1 MIASAVLLV
10 ITLFE
15 MSNPT
20 LLVSTHRPTFV
31 LLCTQ
36 LLFSTTLRAPHAF
49 MPPEHPQ
56 PGFELSTL
64 DVSLW
69 LISLNDALTV
79 SPKIWNPYWALWSR
93 QLYWAVF
100 LSPRS
105 IAAPP
110 LSCM

>member
-1 MIASAVLLV
+1 M
-10 ITLFE
+10 TLFE

-20 LLVSTHRPTFV
+20 LLVSTHSPTFR
-31 LLCTQ
+31 LSCTQ
-36 LLFSTTLRAPHAF
+36 LFLSTTLRASHAF
-49 MPPEHPQ
+49 IPPEHPQ

-64 DVSLW
+64 AESLR
-69 LISLNDALTV
+69 LISLNDTSTV

-93 QLYWAVF
+93 QLYWAVL
-100 LSPRS
+100 LSPRN